1 MRNIL
6 YIILVILLIGLG
18 LFFFLNNGQTK
29 EAADKQKVTVLLDWT
44 PNTNHTGLYVA
55 KDKGYFDEEGLAVKI
70 IQPTGDGTQLIA
82 TGKADFAISSQESV
96 TIARA
101 SDIPVVS
108 IAAIL
113 QHNTSVFASLTTS
126 NIKTVQDFENKR
138 YGGWGSP
145 IEKATIKSA
154 MDDAGA
160 DYEKL
165 INVTIGETDFFTSI
179 GRDNDF
185 QWIFYGW
192 DGIEA
197 KRRGIDLSLIYL
209 KDLNPVLDYYTPV
222 IITSEKHIAEK
233 KELVSKF
240 MKAAVKGY
248 EFAISNP
255 KESADILL
263 QNAPETNADLA
274 QQSQEYVS
282 KQYQAD
288 APQWGLQK
296 NEVWKGYADWLYNH
310 ELLEK
315 QIDTTKAFTNE
326 FLLQQ

>member
-1 MRNIL
+1 MVKLQEINKKQ
-6 YIILVILLIGLG
+6 V
-18 LFFFLNNGQTK
+18 
-29 EAADKQKVTVLLDWT
+29 EEQKVTVLLDWT

-55 KDKGYFDEEGLAVKI
+55 KDKGYYAEEGLEVAI
-70 IQPTGDGTQLIA
+70 IQPTGDGTQLVA
-82 TGKADFAISSQESV
+82 TGKADFAVSAQESV

-108 IAAIL
+108 IAAII
-113 QHNTSVFASLTTS
+113 QHNTSAFASLSES
-126 NIKTVQDFENKR
+126 NITTVKDFEGKR
-138 YGGWGSP
+138 YGSWGSP

-185 QWIFYGW
+185 QWVFYGW

-197 KRRGIDLSLIYL
+197 KRRGINLSFIYL
-209 KDLNPVLDYYTPV
+209 KDLNPVLDYYTPI
-222 IITSEKHIAEK
+222 IITSEKNVTEN
-233 KELVSKF
+233 KELVAKF
-240 MKAAVKGY
+240 MRATAKGY
-248 EFAISNP
+248 EFAISNAS
-255 KESADILL
+255 ESADILL
-263 QNAPETNADLA
+263 KNAPETNADLVKL
-274 QQSQEYVS
+274 SQEWLS
-282 KQYQAD
+282 QQYRAD
-288 APQWGLQK
+288 APQWGVQK
-296 NEVWKGYADWLYNH
+296 PEVWKGYADWLYAH

-326 FLLQQ
+326 FLPKR